1 VEETAIVVEDLN
13 IWLEIAEIEELV
25 DKEKDLSMGT
35 VQTM

>member
-13 IWLEIAEIEELV
+13 IWLEIAEIKELV